1 MDIGK
6 TYERK
11 IEVVEKEIGDKVFFL
26 LWSMTIVQL
35 DLIVWEWINLI
46 HPLNSVLGLS
56 DKIEIK
62 AIELSRPFIQ
72 VTTLYTCA
80 FVSKAAF
87 KEKMKKTRYADYVR
101 GDNDPE
107 GPALNAAIYVPTDTE
122 KKLLEF
128 IEEKKAVGI

>member
-1 MDIGK
+1 M
-6 TYERK
+6 
-11 IEVVEKEIGDKVFFL
+11 
-26 LWSMTIVQL
+26 
-35 DLIVWEWINLI
+35 
-46 HPLNSVLGLS
+46 
-56 DKIEIK
+56 
-62 AIELSRPFIQ
+62 
-72 VTTLYTCA
+72 
-80 FVSKAAF
+80 SKAAF